1 MSNDYIHDPWNIPKK
16 LQARFEVE
24 IVDEVKGA
32 LGTYPKP
39 IPCEKYTSS
48 EAAKKIKRS
57 KSS

>member
-16 LQARFEVE
+16 LQASFGVE
-24 IVDEVKGA
+24 IVDEFKGA

-39 IPCEKYTSS
+39 IPCEKDTSS